1 MRKITTILL
10 LSCFTLQ
17 ANAQFGKLL
26 NKVAEKTL
34 GTPEG
39 DAKKA
44 MEPNKKEQKALDE
57 DAADPFLEKQNFK
70 KEGPSGIYYA
80 SVPL

>member
-1 MRKITTILL
+1 MRKTISILL
-10 LSCFTLQ
+10 LTCFTLQ
-17 ANAQFGKLL
+17 AKCSIRGKLL
-26 NKVAEKTL
+26 TKVAEKTS

-44 MEPNKKEQKALDE
+44 ITPDKNDLKALEE

-70 KEGPSGIYYA
+70 KDGPSGIYYA
-80 SVPL
+80 SIP

>member
-1 MRKITTILL
+1 MRKTISILL
-10 LSCFTLQ
+10 LTCFTLQ

-39 DAKKA
+39 DAKK
-44 MEPNKKEQKALDE
+44 PLLRTKK
-57 DAADPFLEKQNFK
+57 
-70 KEGPSGIYYA
+70 I
-80 SVPL
+80 